1 MNRTPTNMQDALGGV
16 AGLMLRERVY
26 LSQVACGACEKKTNM
41 LVGSWLPT
49 DQAGG
54 GGSAG
59 AHLDDSS
66 FLHALRTRSLFEIRE
81 ESDCLCRYCCHQWR
95 EVRRREVKSRER
107 RSALYGCVVWCVL
120 RSIAR
125 VMRCVM
131 QCVCDSPSSHTRFT
145 NQLPAAYPHAYPP
158 TRRGQTSRRLPTR
171 LTAYPPCQAPA
182 RRLPAARD
190 DRRGTL

>member
-107 RSALYGCVVWCVL
+107 RAALYGCVVWCVL

-131 QCVCDSPSSHTRFT
+131 RCVCDSPSSHTRFT

-158 TRRGQTSRRLPTR
+158 TVSSSGS
-171 LTAYPPCQAPA
+171 ASSSGA
-182 RRLPAARD
+182 
-190 DRRGTL
+190 G